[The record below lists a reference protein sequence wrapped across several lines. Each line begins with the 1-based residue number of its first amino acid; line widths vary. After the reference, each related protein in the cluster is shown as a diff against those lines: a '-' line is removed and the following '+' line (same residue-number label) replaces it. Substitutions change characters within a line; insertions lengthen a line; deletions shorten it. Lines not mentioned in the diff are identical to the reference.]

1 MSTPA
6 EPPHQSHAPDSVG
19 EHSLGSHRLS
29 QHVVGQ
35 RVVVRRI
42 VPGETGPTGGPAFTD
57 TLGECLSW
65 ARGLCEVRTGDGT
78 VATIQIADIVSGKPV
93 PPRASVR
100 LRTPARTVH
109 LHAAALFPTMQTT
122 LLGEWVLRR
131 GGTAQDGRRTKR
143 ANSALAIGS
152 PDVDVSAAAAAVL
165 DHYSAL
171 GLAPLAQ
178 LVAGSEEE
186 GALLDLGWVD
196 AGGHAQVLVAPT
208 SKVARLLPA
217 PPPVADL
224 VEVSPGLGEARIG
237 DGARARVGLHEE
249 WACLADLWV
258 APAQRRTGLA
268 RAVMS
273 EAVDWAASRGATTL
287 HLQVED
293 DNHAAQQL
301 YRTLGF
307 TLHHAYR
314 FLRPA

>member
-1 MSTPA
+1 MNTPA
-6 EPPHQSHAPDSVG
+6 EPPQQSHAPDTVEG
-19 EHSLGSHRLS
+19 HALGSHRLGP
-29 QHVVGQ
+29 HVVGQ

-57 TLGECLSW
+57 VLGECLSW
-65 ARGLCEVRTGDGT
+65 ARGLCEVRTEAGT
-78 VATIQIADIVSGKPV
+78 VVAIQVVDIVSGKPV

-122 LLGEWVLRR
+122 ALGEWVLRH
-131 GGTAQDGRRTKR
+131 GGAAEDGRPTKR
-143 ANSALAIGS
+143 GNSVLAIGS
-152 PDVDVSAAAAAVL
+152 PDVDVSAAADDVVA
-165 DHYSAL
+165 HYSGL

-178 LVAGSEEE
+178 VVAGSAEE

-196 AGGHAQVLVAPT
+196 AGGHAQVLIAPT
-208 SKVARLLPA
+208 SKVSRLLPA
-217 PPPVADL
+217 PPPIADL
-224 VEVSPGLGEARIG
+224 VEVSPTLGEVRIG
-237 DGARARVGLHEE
+237 DAARARVGLHED
-249 WACLADLWV
+249 WACLSDLWV

-268 RAVMS
+268 RAVLA
-273 EAVDWAASRGATTL
+273 EAVDWAVSRGATTL

-293 DNHAAQQL
+293 VNVAAQQL

-307 TLHHAYR
+307 TPHHAYR

>member
-1 MSTPA
+1 MTTPA
-6 EPPHQSHAPDSVG
+6 EPPQQSHAPDTL
-19 EHSLGSHRLS
+19 EDHALGSHRLG

-65 ARGLCEVRTGDGT
+65 ARGLCEVRTEDGT
-78 VATIQIADIVSGKPV
+78 VVAIQIADIVSGKPV

-100 LRTPARTVH
+100 LRTPARTIH
-109 LHAAALFPTMQTT
+109 EHTAALFPTMQTAA
-122 LLGEWVLRR
+122 LGEWVLRD
-131 GGTAQDGRRTKR
+131 GGAAEDGRPTKR
-143 ANSALAIGS
+143 GNSALAFGS
-152 PDVDVSAAAAAVL
+152 PGADLPAAAAAVAA
-165 DHYSAL
+165 HYVER

-178 LVAGSEEE
+178 VEVASDEER
-186 GALLDLGWVD
+186 ALLDLGWVR
-196 AGGHAQVLVAPT
+196 AGGQAQVLLAPT

-217 PPPVADL
+217 PPQVAEL
-224 VEVSPGLGEARIG
+224 VELSPGLGEARIG
-237 DGARARVGLHEE
+237 DGARVRVALDQD

-268 RAVMS
+268 RAVLA
-273 EAVDWAASRGATTL
+273 EAVDWAASLGATTL

-307 TLHHAYR
+307 TLHHSYQ